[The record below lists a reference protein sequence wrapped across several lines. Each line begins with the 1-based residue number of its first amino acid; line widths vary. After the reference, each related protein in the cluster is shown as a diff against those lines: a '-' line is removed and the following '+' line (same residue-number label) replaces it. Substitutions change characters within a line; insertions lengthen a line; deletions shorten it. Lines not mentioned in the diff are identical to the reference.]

1 MTIKKENTL
10 QKARR
15 VKMKVKGLFLIACI
29 LLFICGILS
38 YKQYI
43 LESMSNSYHG
53 SLFLDGEEK
62 IKLNLY
68 LNKDRET
75 AYIRLIQ
82 SDGNILRYI
91 TAEME
96 LNALLTHSIATAKVD
111 LHERN
116 MTERAFRSDSR
127 NRLVSVLLHKS
138 SKQYFLV
145 INKDDFYI
153 PTGSNNINELVFLIF
168 PDK

>member
-10 QKARR
+10 QKARC

-38 YKQYI
+38 YKKYI

-145 INKDDFYI
+145 INKDDFYM

>member
-1 MTIKKENTL
+1 
-10 QKARR
+10 
-15 VKMKVKGLFLIACI
+15 MKVKGLFLIACI

-38 YKQYI
+38 YKKYI

>member
-1 MTIKKENTL
+1 
-10 QKARR
+10 
-15 VKMKVKGLFLIACI
+15 MKVKGLFLIACI

-38 YKQYI
+38 YKKYI

-145 INKDDFYI
+145 INKDDFYM

>member
-1 MTIKKENTL
+1 
-10 QKARR
+10 
-15 VKMKVKGLFLIACI
+15 
-29 LLFICGILS
+29 
-38 YKQYI
+38 
-43 LESMSNSYHG
+43 
-53 SLFLDGEEK
+53 
-62 IKLNLY
+62 
-68 LNKDRET
+68 
-75 AYIRLIQ
+75 
-82 SDGNILRYI
+82 
-91 TAEME
+91 
-96 LNALLTHSIATAKVD
+96 
-111 LHERN
+111 